1 MRETITMIL
10 SDTQTWILRQ
20 AAEHE
25 AGLAP
30 LPKIPAAAR
39 NAVFRSMLKGGLL
52 AEMPA
57 PSVHAGRGWHQDEQG
72 SWIALRITDEGLAA
86 IGLDPAPSIQAG
98 AQKDSAPLLPLRD
111 TDAAITHDS
120 PLQSPEPVRAAPT
133 ARGSRATLRAAAAA
147 LITALEASQPIEA
160 PLASL
165 RAILASRPA
174 GAPRAANTPRRPR
187 EGTKQAAVLALL
199 RRPEGATVAQVVE
212 ATGWA
217 PHTVRGFFAG
227 LRTRHGIEVTVL
239 ERVRQIGPNK
249 TGAKGSY
256 SVYRIAAVTA

>member
-1 MRETITMIL
+1 MTLT
-10 SDTQTWILRQ
+10 DTQSQILRQ

-25 AGLAP
+25 AGLAS
-30 LPKIPAAAR
+30 LPKIPAAAC
-39 NAVFRSMLKGGLL
+39 NAVFRSMLRGGLL
-52 AEMPA
+52 AEVRAPA
-57 PSVHAGRGWHQDEQG
+57 EHFGFGWRQDEA
-72 SWIALRITDEGLAA
+72 SVWIALRITDKGLAS
-86 IGLDPAPSIQAG
+86 IGLDPAGSARVLTAGDTQA
-98 AQKDSAPLLPLRD
+98 AIISDSPPLSLEAASAPP
-111 TDAAITHDS
+111 DAPS
-120 PLQSPEPVRAAPT
+120 GRLN
-133 ARGSRATLRAAAAA
+133 LRAAA
-147 LITALEASQPIEA
+147 TAVVTAWEASQPIEA

-174 GAPRAANTPRRPR
+174 GAPRAASTPRRPR

-227 LRTRHGIEVTVL
+227 LRARHGIEVAVL
-239 ERVRQIGPNK
+239 ERVRQVGPNQ

-256 SVYRIAAVTA
+256 SVYQIALVAG